1 MALTKITSNVIAN
14 NAVTQSKIDSSV
26 ELGGGG
32 IKISNIQVTTS
43 GGTVLDDTAVDTA
56 GGYIVLTGSGFAS
69 GCQVLINNVLATS
82 TTFVNSTTVR
92 AQLPATAAGTYIVY
106 LANTD
111 GSVGIRVNGVTF
123 SATPSWV
130 TGSTLDGNVDTAL
143 SLQLSATGAS
153 TFALQSGSTLP
164 TGLTLSSGGL
174 ISGTVTGLVEETIY
188 SFTVVASDAENQ
200 DSPRTFSITITVGDT
215 YFNRT
220 VLAINADV
228 GNTFASDASTNNFA
242 ITVAGDTRPSNF
254 SPYNTNWSNYFDG
267 TGDYLNQSTN
277 RFLDGSTWTVEGWVY
292 TSDTTATIAA
302 QYVSSG
308 GQFSSRT
315 ILGISSGLIY
325 IFQAGSSVSGTTN
338 ISNNQWYHI
347 AYVRNGS
354 TVKAY
359 VNGILEATFSGFIN
373 PSLTTTTFFYD
384 GFNSGQELLGY
395 FSNLRVTTTEV
406 YASNFTPPTSPLTAI
421 TGTALL
427 TCQSNRLIDNSTNNF
442 TITKNGDVK
451 VLTFGP
457 FTETDTTTG
466 SGFFDGSG
474 DYLNIADNA
483 ALEPSNLDW
492 TIEAWIY
499 PTSNAS
505 NTYYAWFSK
514 NGTGYGAFY
523 FAQRN
528 LEFYIFLSYTGS
540 AWDVHGVN
548 SNYSCGTMTLN
559 AWNHVA
565 ITRSGQTV
573 RGFLNGVLGTT
584 ITLSSAGVSL
594 VDQANPLMLGAQS
607 NGAEP
612 VAGYMSNFRY
622 VKGTAVYTSNF
633 TPPTSQLTA
642 IANTSLL
649 TLQTRQPVNNH
660 SFTDTSGNNTSI
672 VKVGSSSQGSFS
684 PFSPAGWSNYFDGSG
699 DYLNIPYNI
708 STIQWWNTNY
718 TIEMWVYNLSNS
730 ASGTNSLPLQVA
742 HGNAGTA
749 ETDWAFGTNASGNLY
764 FYYWNGSAVTSGVS
778 TSIVPLNSWNHIAM
792 VYNNTTSILKGY
804 INGTE
809 VFSVAKSGTPN
820 FNSGTT
826 LNIGKVQ
833 NTDYRGYI
841 SNLRIVRGT
850 TVYTTNFTPPISA
863 LTAIANTSLLTCQ
876 SNCIKDNSTNNF
888 AITRNGDTA
897 VVNFSPFKPTAQYS
911 RTTHGGSVYFDG
923 DGDYLY
929 NNIANNLLH
938 LNNNFTVEAWVYM
951 LPKSLQILFNTTPHS
966 TLAISLNRTGIG
978 DTHVYIGT
986 GGGSWTASPSINSNS
1001 ASKNLQLNSWNHLAL
1016 VRNGA
1021 TITLYHN
1028 GEVAGT
1034 TTNLPSGF
1042 SGGGIYI
1049 GTYYSAGTFGE
1060 YFKGHMSG
1068 FRIVNG
1074 TAIYTAAF
1082 TPPTT
1087 PPSAVPG
1094 TAMLLNYSDAAIVD
1108 VSSRNVMETV
1118 ADAKIVTSTRKY
1130 GTGSMYFDGTGDVI
1144 SLLSSDMLTIG
1155 TGDFTVEAWINP
1167 GSQPGA
1173 YGTIVGAA
1181 AAGGMALTL
1190 RGAGTSSGIGL
1201 NPYGSG
1207 DIFNYSYTFTQG
1219 TWVHIAVTRSGTSLR
1234 IFINGTQLSS
1244 TVTNSTNWG
1253 AITRIGAID
1262 SGGSQNFLGY
1272 IDDLRITKGY
1282 ARYTANFTPPTNTFL
1297 VR

>member
-123 SATPSWV
+123 SANPSWQ
-130 TGSTLDGNVDTAL
+130 TSSSLSGNVDDAI
-143 SLQLSATGAS
+143 SIQLSATEA
-153 TFALQSGSTLP
+153 TVFALQSGSTLP
-164 TGLTLSSGGL
+164 AGLTLSSGGL
-174 ISGTVTGLVEETIY
+174 ISGTVTGLSEETVY
-188 SFTVVASDAENQ
+188 SFTVIASDAENQ
-200 DSPRTFSITITVGDT
+200 ESPRTFSITITVGEQ

-254 SPYNTNWSNYFDG
+254 SPYNTNWSNFFDG

-373 PSLTTTTFFYD
+373 PSLTTTMFFYD

-451 VLTFGP
+451 ISAFGP

-466 SGFFDGSG
+466 SGYFGSTSDNLRVATITALGSG
-474 DYLNIADNA
+474 DF
-483 ALEPSNLDW
+483 
-492 TIEAWIY
+492 TIECWIY
-499 PTSNAS
+499 PISFANYRVIWDNRTSDPDASGIAFGLDANAKVYVYT
-505 NTYYAWFSK
+505 N
-514 NGTGYGAFY
+514 NGF
-523 FAQRN
+523 
-528 LEFYIFLSYTGS
+528 
-540 AWDVHGVN
+540 
-548 SNYSCGTMTLN
+548 
-559 AWNHVA
+559 A
-565 ITRSGQTV
+565 IT
-573 RGFLNGVLGTT
+573 TT
-584 ITLSSAGVSL
+584 TALISNQWTHVSL
-594 VDQANPLMLGAQS
+594 VR
-607 NGAEP
+607 NGAGSGNLKIYINGQADVTTATITANISRTSVYIGNDLDGTGAP
-612 VAGYMSNFRY
+612 FVGYISNLR
-622 VKGTAVYTSNF
+622 TAASAVYTAAF
-633 TPPTSQLTA
+633 TPPTAPLTA
-642 IANTSLL
+642 VSGTQLL

-660 SFTDTSGNNTSI
+660 SFIDTSGITTPM

-809 VFSVAKSGTPN
+809 VFSVAKSGTPS

-897 VVNFSPFKPTAQYS
+897 VVNFSPFKPTVQYS

-951 LPKSLQILFNTTPHS
+951 LPKSLQILFNTTPHT

-978 DTHVYIGT
+978 DTWVFVGS
-986 GGGSWTASPSINSNS
+986 GGGSWTASPSINSNN
-1001 ASKNLQLNSWNHLAL
+1001 ASKNLQLNSWNHVAL

-1049 GTYYSAGTFGE
+1049 GSFNSAGTFGE

-1094 TAMLLNYSDAAIVD
+1094 TAMLLNYNDAAIVD
-1108 VSSRNVMETV
+1108 VSSRNVIETV
-1118 ADAKIVTSTRKY
+1118 GDAKIITSTRKY
-1130 GTGSMYFDGTGDVI
+1130 GTGSMYFDGTGDRV
-1144 SLLSSDMLTIG
+1144 STPNSAFFNFSNSSTEFTI
-1155 TGDFTVEAWINP
+1155 EAWVYNLGAGASRGIAAARANAQAHGWCIYINSSNTFYL
-1167 GSQPGA
+1167 GSV
-1173 YGTIVGAA
+1173 IVGNAYA
-1181 AAGGMALTL
+1181 DRQLNTTVIPASTWTHVALVKTATNYIGYVNGVGGTPVTLTNGL
-1190 RGAGTSSGIGL
+1190 DWQPAQPLVIGDL
-1201 NPYGSG
+1201 
-1207 DIFNYSYTFTQG
+1207 
-1219 TWVHIAVTRSGTSLR
+1219 A
-1234 IFINGTQLSS
+1234 
-1244 TVTNSTNWG
+1244 
-1253 AITRIGAID
+1253 
-1262 SGGSQNFLGY
+1262 SGGEYPYYGY
-1272 IDDLRITKGY
+1272 IDDFRITRF
-1282 ARYTANFTPPTNTFL
+1282 ARYTANFTPPTSTFL

>member
-32 IKISNIQVTTS
+32 IKISNIQVTDS
-43 GGTVLDDTAVDTA
+43 GGTVLDDTAVDIA
-56 GGYIVLTGSGFAS
+56 GGYIKLTGSGFLT
-69 GCQVLINNVLATS
+69 GCQVLINNVPATS
-82 TTFVNSTTVR
+82 TTFVSSTVVR
-92 AQLPATAAGTYIVY
+92 AQVPATAAGTYIVY
-106 LANTD
+106 LVNPD
-111 GSVGIRVNGVTF
+111 GGVGIRVNGVTF

-130 TGSTLDGNVDTAL
+130 TGSSLEGNVDTAL

-174 ISGTVTGLVEETIY
+174 LSGTVTGLTQETVY
-188 SFTVVASDAENQ
+188 SFTVIATDAENQ
-200 DSPRTFSITITVGDT
+200 DSPRTFSITITVGDQ

-220 VLAINADV
+220 VLAINGDV
-228 GNTFASDASTNNFA
+228 NTFVSDASTNNFA

-451 VLTFGP
+451 ISAFGP

-466 SGFFDGSG
+466 SGYFDGSG
-474 DYLNIADNA
+474 DYLTLPSDA
-483 ALEPSNLDW
+483 ALNLGTGAFSVEFW
-492 TIEAWIY
+492 VYITSLAEN
-499 PTSNAS
+499 PTFI
-505 NTYYAWFSK
+505 NT
-514 NGTGYGAFY
+514 NGTLIFY
-523 FAQRN
+523 
-528 LEFYIFLSYTGS
+528 EVTGS
-540 AWDVHGVN
+540 NRGLCVFAN
-548 SNYSCGTMTLN
+548 SAAQLTSSTTALPLN
-559 AWNHVA
+559 AWNHVVVC
-565 ITRSGQTV
+565 RNSSG
-573 RGFLNGVLGTT
+573 N
-584 ITLSSAGVSL
+584 LSSFVNGIRLATVASNTSTFDFSGGIINRYFPSSSGHLFGYTSSL
-594 VDQANPLMLGAQS
+594 
-607 NGAEP
+607 
-612 VAGYMSNFRY
+612 RI
-622 VKGTAVYTSNF
+622 VKGSTPYDPTQSTLTVPSSALTAVS
-633 TPPTSQLTA
+633 
-642 IANTSLL
+642 NTSLL

-660 SFTDTSGNNTSI
+660 SFIDTSSI
-672 VKVGSSSQGSFS
+672 TTPMVKVGSSSQGSFS

-929 NNIANNLLH
+929 NNIANNLIH

-978 DTHVYIGT
+978 DTHVYIGN

-1001 ASKNLQLNSWNHLAL
+1001 ASKNLQLNSWNHVAL

-1094 TAMLLNYSDAAIVD
+1094 TAMLLNYNDAAIVD
-1108 VSSRNVMETV
+1108 ISSRNVMETV
-1118 ADAKIVTSTRKY
+1118 GDAKIVTSTRKY
-1130 GTGSMYFDGTGDVI
+1130 GTGSMYFDGTGDYI

-1181 AAGGMALTL
+1181 AAGGMVLTL

-1272 IDDLRITKGY
+1272 IDDLRITKF
-1282 ARYTANFTPPTNTFL
+1282 ARYTANFTPPTGTFL
-1297 VR
+1297 DR